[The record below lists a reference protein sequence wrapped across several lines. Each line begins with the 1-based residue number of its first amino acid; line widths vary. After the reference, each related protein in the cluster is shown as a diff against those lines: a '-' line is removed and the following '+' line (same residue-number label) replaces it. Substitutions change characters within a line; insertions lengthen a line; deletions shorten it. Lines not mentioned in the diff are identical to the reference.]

1 MPDLGLLPM
10 KSESEIGIIGGASG
24 TVGSAEA
31 GGTGAPAMGVPGFGV
46 EAAGGV
52 DC

>member
-1 MPDLGLLPM
+1 MLDLGSLPL
-10 KSESEIGIIGGASG
+10 KSEIGTIGGASG
-24 TVGSAEA
+24 TGGSSEA